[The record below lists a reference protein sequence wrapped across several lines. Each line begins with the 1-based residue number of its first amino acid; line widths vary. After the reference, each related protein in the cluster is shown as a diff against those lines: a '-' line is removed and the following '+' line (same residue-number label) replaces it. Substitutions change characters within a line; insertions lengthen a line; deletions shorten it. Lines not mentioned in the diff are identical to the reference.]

1 MLRKHECVSEINNSG
16 KPAKI
21 TKYMLRK
28 HECVSEINNS
38 GKPEWYIMI

>member
-1 MLRKHECVSEINNSG
+1 MQIITQK
-16 KPAKI
+16 AKM